1 MGSCGVRGGKWR
13 LELPRP
19 APESR
24 GRRYGSPPKG
34 WAVLFQEHPGPSRGA
49 KKESPGLVR
58 GMGTGGRGAASHL
71 GGGGAV
77 GSSERVQSGGGVEE
91 GRIRLPRGGVQRP
104 GQGTGSPKRWLHC
117 TLFHLLAQR
126 CALWDLNEMVLTL
139 TKYPQ
144 NSKIHTE
151 RMLPRT

>member
-1 MGSCGVRGGKWR
+1 M
-13 LELPRP
+13 
-19 APESR
+19 
-24 GRRYGSPPKG
+24 
-34 WAVLFQEHPGPSRGA
+34 
-49 KKESPGLVR
+49 
-58 GMGTGGRGAASHL
+58 
-71 GGGGAV
+71 

-117 TLFHLLAQR
+117 TLFHLLAQ
-126 CALWDLNEMVLTL
+126 CFALWDLNEMVLTL